1 MADFPRRHRFS
12 DWPNA
17 EVPAIAVGV
26 YVVWYGEIFIYCGI
40 SCREF
45 EKATAAGR
53 VRLGLVTRLASHA
66 SGRRLSG
73 DQFGV
78 DGRTDSLFLL

>member
-1 MADFPRRHRFS
+1 MMADFSHRHRFT

-26 YVVWYGEIFIYCGI
+26 YVVWYGEILICCGRLG
-40 SCREF
+40 REF

-53 VRLGLVTRLASHA
+53 LKLGLATRLASHA
-66 SGRRLSG
+66 PGALER
-73 DQFGV
+73 DQFCV
-78 DGRTDSLFLL
+78 YGRTDSLFVL